1 MFGYPSPY
9 QLKKYQDSTWMSP
22 VYLTRKYHGYFIYWA
37 AIYTFWYHP
46 MENTI
51 GHAFGVAH
59 TWFFML
65 QGEITQHATL
75 LLLTSR
81 NKFINSTIFSRMHCA
96 LLKLHYNTICLVY
109 QTYIFVKIFHHDS
122 EVLFFSNDDRDS
134 SASGVI
140 NIANVVFCDTP
151 EK

>member
-1 MFGYPSPY
+1 MAISFTG
-9 QLKKYQDSTWMSP
+9 QL
-22 VYLTRKYHGYFIYWA
+22 FILSGTTQWRTQLDMHLVWHIPGSSCYKVRLLSMQHYCFSQA
-37 AIYTFWYHP
+37 
-46 MENTI
+46 
-51 GHAFGVAH
+51 
-59 TWFFML
+59 
-65 QGEITQHATL
+65 EII
-75 LLLTSR
+75 
-81 NKFINSTIFSRMHCA
+81 INSTIFSRMHCA
-96 LLKLHYNTICLVY
+96 LLKLYYNTICLVY